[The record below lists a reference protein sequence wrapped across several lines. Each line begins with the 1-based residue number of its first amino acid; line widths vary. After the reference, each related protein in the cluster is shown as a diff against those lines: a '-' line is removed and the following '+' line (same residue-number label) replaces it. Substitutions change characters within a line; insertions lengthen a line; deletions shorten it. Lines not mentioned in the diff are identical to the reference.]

1 MEQDTRV
8 VDGKFSCGKCGKQFK
23 WKSELAGKRAK
34 CTCGAAIVVPAVEA
48 PPEAP
53 PPDFDNLYDFAEP
66 TDSPPAP
73 PVAAPAPPPA
83 AAASRAIPYRSAPAA
98 PKPDHSP
105 YEASPFI
112 DLYLPVA
119 LLGIGF
125 AAMMAWAVDIVG
137 AGAGGAVAV
146 AVFTVVSTLIKTA
159 ILIGL
164 AMIIAPWAGILFRGV
179 GKGAL
184 KLAAILVFTDAADLW
199 LDYIMRATGAVRPHV
214 ISIRAIFA
222 SLALAAVLISFLSR
236 ILFQTDAE
244 ETKTFALPLA
254 ILSQI
259 IGFVLKVI
267 VIVAILSLKG
277 GATPAGP
284 IPRPPGRSLT
294 PSAGQLSIG
303 LSWHGFS
310 TRASCAR
317 TKRPFVLNV
326 FTWNAASTG

>member
-1 MEQDTRV
+1 MQQSVKV
-8 VDGKFSCGKCGKQFK
+8 VDGKFSCNQCGKQYK

-34 CTCGAAIVVPAVEA
+34 CACGAAIVVPAAEA

-66 TDSPPAP
+66 TDPPPAP
-73 PVAAPAPPPA
+73 AVVMPAQPPA
-83 AAASRAIPYRSAPAA
+83 AAASLAIPYRSAPTA
-98 PKPDHSP
+98 PKADRSTSDGSP
-105 YEASPFI
+105 LI
-112 DLYLPVA
+112 DLYLPVG

-137 AGAGGAVAV
+137 AGAAGAVAV

-184 KLAAILVFTDAADLW
+184 KLAAILVFTDATDLW
-199 LDYIMRATGAVRPHV
+199 LDYIMRATGAVRPHF
-214 ISIRAIFA
+214 ISLRAIFA

-254 ILSQI
+254 VLSQV

-267 VIVAILSLKG
+267 VVVAILSLKG

-284 IPRPPGRSLT
+284 MPRAPGRSVT
-294 PSAGQLSIG
+294 PSAPQSRAAPL
-303 LSWHGFS
+303 WHGRLG
-310 TRASCAR
+310 RAGHIDSPALIAR
-317 TKRPFVLNV
+317 PAQPFHQFVR
-326 FTWNAASTG
+326 G

>member
-1 MEQDTRV
+1 MEQDTKV
-8 VDGKFSCGKCGKQFK
+8 VDGKFSCGKCRKQYK

-34 CTCGAAIVVPAVEA
+34 CACGSAIVVPAAEA

-66 TDSPPAP
+66 TDAPPAP
-73 PVAAPAPPPA
+73 PVTAPAPPPA
-83 AAASRAIPYRSAPAA
+83 AAASRAIPYRSAPTA
-98 PKPDHSP
+98 PKPDRSP

-137 AGAGGAVAV
+137 AGAAGAVAV

-164 AMIIAPWAGILFRGV
+164 SMIIAPWAGILFRGV

-199 LDYIMRATGAVRPHV
+199 LDYIMRATGAVRPHF

-254 ILSQI
+254 ILSQF
-259 IGFVLKVI
+259 IGFVLKLI
-267 VIVAILSLKG
+267 VVVAILSLKG

-284 IPRPPGRSLT
+284 MPRSPGRTISPSPGQSSL
-294 PSAGQLSIG
+294 G
-303 LSWHGFS
+303 LPV
-310 TRASCAR
+310 AR
-317 TKRPFVLNV
+317 V
-326 FTWNAASTG
+326 FKPCEPRTG

>member
-1 MEQDTRV
+1 MEQDTKV
-8 VDGKFSCGKCGKQFK
+8 VDGKFSCGKCGKEYK
-23 WKSELAGKRAK
+23 WKPELAGKRAK
-34 CTCGAAIVVPAVEA
+34 CVCGSAIVVPAAEA
-48 PPEAP
+48 PPEAT

-66 TDSPPAP
+66 THPPPAP
-73 PVAAPAPPPA
+73 PAAVPAPLPA
-83 AAASRAIPYRSAPAA
+83 AATSRTLPYRSPPSAQ
-98 PKPDHSP
+98 KPDRSFSD
-105 YEASPFI
+105 ASPFI

-119 LLGIGF
+119 LLAIGF

-137 AGAGGAVAV
+137 AGAAGAVAV

-164 AMIIAPWAGILFRGV
+164 SMIIAPWAGILFRGV

-199 LDYIMRATGAVRPHV
+199 LDYIMRATGAVRPHF

-267 VIVAILSLKG
+267 VVVAILSLKG
-277 GATPAGP
+277 GTTPAGP
-284 IPRPPGRSLT
+284 IPRSPGRTIT
-294 PSAGQLSIG
+294 PSPPQSSAAPP
-303 LSWHGFS
+303 WHGRLA
-310 TRASCAR
+310 RAEQFHSGVSI
-317 TKRPFVLNV
+317 T
-326 FTWNAASTG
+326 